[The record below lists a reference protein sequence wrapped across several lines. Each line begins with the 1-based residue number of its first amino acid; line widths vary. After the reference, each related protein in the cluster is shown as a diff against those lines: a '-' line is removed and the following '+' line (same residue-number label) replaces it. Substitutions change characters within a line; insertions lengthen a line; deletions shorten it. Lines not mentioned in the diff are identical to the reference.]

1 MAARLLD
8 RSAPGARALKR
19 VLEDFRTSLIM
30 IKGSTGSAMS
40 TRAGSLA
47 MRCNAQSCASKF
59 GASYIIHAGKGDGD
73 PYRSGGDLHVTVSY
87 SSRCPG
93 GGSQF
98 EVPRCAML
106 DEVLDG

>member
-1 MAARLLD
+1 MTMTARVLD
-8 RSAPGARALKR
+8 RSARGARALKR

-30 IKGSTGSAMS
+30 IKDSAG
-40 TRAGSLA
+40 TLA
-47 MRCNAQSCASKF
+47 TRCNAQSCASKF

-73 PYRSGGDLHVTVSY
+73 PYRSGGDLHVMVSY

-98 EVPRCAML
+98 EVPRRAML